1 MARYSGPVCK
11 LCRRESMKLFLKGER
26 CYSDKCSFERRPYAP
41 GQHGQRR
48 SKASEYARHLRE
60 KQKVRRIYGVLERQF
75 SNYFQKADKAKGVTG
90 KNLLIMLERRID
102 NVVYRMGFAN
112 TRRAS
117 RQLVRHN
124 HVLVNG
130 RRVNI
135 PAYLVKQGDE
145 ITIRERSKKI
155 AAIQEALEARERRGL
170 DAWIELDQKNFKGVF
185 KGVPDVQD
193 LQLPVEE
200 QLIVEFYSR

>member
-1 MARYSGPVCK
+1 MARYNGPVCK

-26 CYSDKCSFERRPYAP
+26 CFSDKCSFERRPYSP

-60 KQKVRRIYGVLERQF
+60 KQKVRRIYGVLEKQF
-75 SNYFQKADKAKGVTG
+75 SNYFKKADQAKGVTG
-90 KNLLIMLERRID
+90 KNLLGMLERRID

-112 TRRAS
+112 TRRGS

-124 HVLVNG
+124 HILVNG
-130 RRVNI
+130 RRVNV
-135 PAYLVKQGDE
+135 PSYLVKKGDE
-145 ITIRERSKKI
+145 ITIRKRSQKI
-155 AAIQEALEARERRGL
+155 AAVQEALEAKERHGF
-170 DAWIELDQKNFKGVF
+170 DSWIEMDQKNFKGVF
-185 KGVPDVQD
+185 KEIPNVED
-193 LQLPVEE
+193 LQLPIEE

>member
-1 MARYSGPVCK
+1 
-11 LCRRESMKLFLKGER
+11 MKLFLKSQR
-26 CYSDKCSFERRPYAP
+26 CFSDKCSFDRRPYPP

-48 SKASEYARHLRE
+48 SKTSEYARHLRE

-75 SNYFQKADKAKGVTG
+75 AGYFKKADKAKGVTG
-90 KNLLIMLERRID
+90 DNLMRTLERRID
-102 NVVYRMGFAN
+102 TIVYRMGFAS

-130 RRVNI
+130 KRVNV
-135 PAYLVKQGDE
+135 PSYNVRAGDE
-145 ITIRERSKKI
+145 VAIRERSKKI
-155 AAIQEALEARERRGL
+155 ESIKNALEARESHGFDSWL
-170 DAWIELDQKNFKGVF
+170 EVDTKGFKGVI
-185 KGVPDVQD
+185 KQIPDVKD
-193 LQLPVEE
+193 LQLPIEP

>member
-11 LCRRESMKLFLKGER
+11 LCRRESIKLFLKGER
-26 CYSDKCSFERRPYAP
+26 CFSDKCSFERRPYSP

-75 SNYFQKADKAKGVTG
+75 SNYFKKADQAKGVTG
-90 KNLLIMLERRID
+90 KNLLTMLERRID

-124 HVLVNG
+124 HILVNG
-130 RRVNI
+130 RRVNV
-135 PAYLVKQGDE
+135 PSYLVKKGDE
-145 ITIRERSKKI
+145 ITIRARSQKI
-155 AAIQEALEARERRGL
+155 ASVQEALEARERHGF
-170 DAWIELDQKNFKGVF
+170 DSWIEMDQKNFKGVF
-185 KGVPDVQD
+185 KEIPNIED